1 MGLCDLCDFVD
12 FPIDSVGRTGLP
24 MRCLGRAHMLC
35 VVTSGVQMFAL
46 AVTTPQPDAAA
57 YLVHAWGSSACMGSL
72 QAIGRAAFGCPNHSL
87 PSLPWSCLTPRPY
100 TIFCHMTR
108 EDIRGLG
115 LCIVLLETAININF
129 VWRRAGV
136 K

>member
-1 MGLCDLCDFVD
+1 
-12 FPIDSVGRTGLP
+12 
-24 MRCLGRAHMLC
+24 MRGLGRAHMLC
-35 VVTSGVQMFAL
+35 AVTSGVQMFAW

-57 YLVHAWGSSACMGSL
+57 YLVHAWGCMGSL

-108 EDIRGLG
+108 EDIRDLG
-115 LCIVLLETAININF
+115 LCIVLLETAININL
-129 VWRRAGV
+129 WRRAGV